1 MINFVVV
8 DDNTSHRKRIV
19 STIVSKMM
27 SNQIDFN
34 INEFNDYSN
43 RLLKTIKDERRNT
56 VYILDLEL
64 PSGDGIDLARYIR
77 NECNNWISPIIIVT
91 AHTSLYYEV
100 YKQRLQLLD
109 FIGKCNSVEENVSE
123 NIDICLR
130 MLNKEKVYR
139 YTYKSIDYSL
149 PIDSIDYVIR
159 EGRQTKIVTCNNNY
173 YQNISIKD
181 IKLLLP
187 EYFIC
192 SNKGVLINF
201 KNIDKIDWNKEIV
214 YFKDGKSEYLVSR
227 SHKKEID
234 EYVLV

>member
-8 DDNTSHRKRIV
+8 DDNASHRKRV
-19 STIVSKMM
+19 VNTIVSKMM
-27 SNQIDFN
+27 SNQIDFK
-34 INEFNDYSN
+34 INEFDDYSPG
-43 RLLKTIKDERRNT
+43 LLKTIKDERRNT

-64 PSGDGIDLARYIR
+64 PSGDGIDIARYIR
-77 NECNNWISPIIIVT
+77 NECNNWVSPIIVVT

-109 FIGKCNSVEENVSE
+109 FIGKCNSVEENVAE

-130 MLNKEKVYR
+130 MLNFEKVYR
-139 YTYKSIDYSL
+139 YTYKSVDYTL

-159 EGRQTKIVTCNNNY
+159 DGRQTKIVTYDNDY

-181 IKLLLP
+181 IKVLLP

-201 KNIDKIDWNKEIV
+201 KNVDKIDWNKEKV

-234 EYVLV
+234 EYVMV

>member
-34 INEFNDYSN
+34 IDEFNDYSN
-43 RLLKTIKDERRNT
+43 QLLKTIKDEKRNT

-109 FIGKCNSVEENVSE
+109 FIGKCNSVEENVAE

-130 MLNKEKVYR
+130 MLNIEKVYR
-139 YTYKSIDYSL
+139 YIYKSVDYSI
-149 PIDSIDYVIR
+149 PIDSIDYIIR

>member
-43 RLLKTIKDERRNT
+43 QLLKTIKDERRNT

-64 PSGDGIDLARYIR
+64 PNGDGIDLARYIR

-130 MLNKEKVYR
+130 MLNIEKVYR

>member
-34 INEFNDYSN
+34 IDEFNDYSN
-43 RLLKTIKDERRNT
+43 QLLKTIKDEKRNT

-109 FIGKCNSVEENVSE
+109 FIGKCNSVEENVAE

-130 MLNKEKVYR
+130 MLNIEKVYR
-139 YTYKSIDYSL
+139 YIYKSVDYSI
-149 PIDSIDYVIR
+149 PIDSIDYIIR

-181 IKLLLP
+181 IKILLP
-187 EYFIC
+187 KYFIC

>member
-34 INEFNDYSN
+34 IDEFNDYSN
-43 RLLKTIKDERRNT
+43 QLLKTIKDERRNT

-109 FIGKCNSVEENVSE
+109 FIGKCNSVEENVAE

-130 MLNKEKVYR
+130 MLNIEKVYR
-139 YTYKSIDYSL
+139 YIYKSVDYSI
-149 PIDSIDYVIR
+149 PIDSIDYIIR

>member
-34 INEFNDYSN
+34 IDEFNDYSN
-43 RLLKTIKDERRNT
+43 QLLKTIKDERRNT

-64 PSGDGIDLARYIR
+64 PSGDGIDIARYIR

-109 FIGKCNSVEENVSE
+109 FIGKCNSVEENVAE

-130 MLNKEKVYR
+130 MLNIEKVYR
-139 YTYKSIDYSL
+139 YIYKSVDYSI
-149 PIDSIDYVIR
+149 PIDSIDYIIR

>member
-43 RLLKTIKDERRNT
+43 QLLKTIKDERRNT

-109 FIGKCNSVEENVSE
+109 FIGKCNSVEENVAE

-130 MLNKEKVYR
+130 MLNIEKVYR
-139 YTYKSIDYSL
+139 YIYKSVDYSI
-149 PIDSIDYVIR
+149 PIDSIDYIIR

-181 IKLLLP
+181 IKILLP
-187 EYFIC
+187 KYFIC

>member
-8 DDNTSHRKRIV
+8 DDNASHRKRV
-19 STIVSKMM
+19 VNTIVSKMM
-27 SNQIDFN
+27 SNQIDFK
-34 INEFNDYSN
+34 INEFDDYSPG
-43 RLLKTIKDERRNT
+43 LLKTIKDERRNT

-64 PSGDGIDLARYIR
+64 PSGDGIDIARYIR

-91 AHTSLYYEV
+91 AHTSLYYEA

-109 FIGKCNSVEENVSE
+109 FIGKCNSVDENVAE

-130 MLNKEKVYR
+130 MLNVEKVYR
-139 YTYKSIDYSL
+139 YTYKSVDYTL

-159 EGRQTKIVTCNNNY
+159 DGRQTKIVTYDNDY

-181 IKLLLP
+181 IKALLP
-187 EYFIC
+187 EYFIY

-201 KNIDKIDWNKEIV
+201 KNVDKIDWNKEMV

-234 EYVLV
+234 EYVIV

>member
-43 RLLKTIKDERRNT
+43 QLLKTIKDERRNT

-130 MLNKEKVYR
+130 MLNIEKVYI

>member
-34 INEFNDYSN
+34 IDEFNDYSN
-43 RLLKTIKDERRNT
+43 QLLKTIKDEKRNT

-109 FIGKCNSVEENVSE
+109 FIGKCNSVEENVAE

-130 MLNKEKVYR
+130 MLNIEKVYR
-139 YTYKSIDYSL
+139 YIYKSVDYSI
-149 PIDSIDYVIR
+149 PIDSIDYIIR

-181 IKLLLP
+181 IKILLP
-187 EYFIC
+187 KYFIC

-227 SHKKEID
+227 SHKKEIN

>member
-109 FIGKCNSVEENVSE
+109 FIGKCNSVEENVAE

-130 MLNKEKVYR
+130 MLNIEKVYR
-139 YTYKSIDYSL
+139 YIYKSVDYSI
-149 PIDSIDYVIR
+149 PIDSIDYIIR

-181 IKLLLP
+181 IKILLP
-187 EYFIC
+187 KYFIC

>member
-43 RLLKTIKDERRNT
+43 QLLKTIKDERRNT

-100 YKQRLQLLD
+100 Y
-109 FIGKCNSVEENVSE
+109 
-123 NIDICLR
+123 
-130 MLNKEKVYR
+130 NK
-139 YTYKSIDYSL
+139 DY
-149 PIDSIDYVIR
+149 
-159 EGRQTKIVTCNNNY
+159 NY
-173 YQNISIKD
+173 
-181 IKLLLP
+181 
-187 EYFIC
+187 
-192 SNKGVLINF
+192 
-201 KNIDKIDWNKEIV
+201 
-214 YFKDGKSEYLVSR
+214 
-227 SHKKEID
+227 
-234 EYVLV
+234 